1 MKVARLR
8 IENFRGIREAT
19 LLLPDHV
26 VLVGDNNVG
35 KSTVLEALDLV
46 LGPDRLTRRAK
57 IDEHDFFLGDY
68 LTPENEPRREVRVEA
83 TIAGLSEEQQNHF
96 VDYIEWWN
104 TETGTFQDAPLEGI
118 EDAAVQAAVRV
129 LFVGFYDPE
138 DDDFDG
144 DTYFARSLLE
154 SETAIP
160 FHKRD
165 KQFCGFLYLRSLRT
179 GTRALSLQH
188 GSLLD
193 IILRLKEIRPQMWEK
208 TIDQLSAF
216 NVASDPELGIS
227 GVLESI
233 EAAINKYV
241 PREWGATP
249 HLKVSNLTRE
259 NLRSIVTA
267 FIATGDGE
275 HAAPFYRQ
283 GSGTINMLV
292 LAMLTQIAEDK
303 QNVIFAMEEPETAI
317 PPYAQKRIIYELRKL
332 SSQSLFTSHSP
343 YVLEEFDLAE
353 VVVLTR
359 SSDGAMKQASV
370 ELPPSVKHK
379 RYRQEFRT
387 RFCEGLLSRR
397 VLLAEGATEASSL
410 PAVARRLSELNPEI
424 YTCLEALGVCTVDAG
439 SDSQIAD
446 LAKLYAA
453 LGKEVFAIC
462 DKQTPASQALIEA
475 QVKKLFMH
483 GETDFEKLVLK
494 NTCQP
499 AMERFLDLLQLPPH
513 LNAKYPNPKAT
524 AAAVLSEYFGWSKG
538 LWGMADFLVQCDETE
553 IPEWIRSAC
562 RELRAIC
569 QPPKEEAEVASTSA
583 ADPAE
588 DNTDLV

>member
-35 KSTVLEALDLV
+35 KSTVLEALDLA
-46 LGPDRLTRRAK
+46 LGPDRLARRTK

-68 LTPENEPRREVRVEA
+68 LTPENESRKEVRVEA
-83 TIAGLSEEQQNHF
+83 TVTGLNEEQQGRF
-96 VDYIEWWN
+96 VDVIEWWN
-104 TETGTFQDAPLEGI
+104 TTKRAFEDAPPVEGI
-118 EDAAVQAAVRV
+118 EDPAVHAAVRIV
-129 LFVGFYDPE
+129 FVGFYDPE

-144 DTYFARSLLE
+144 ETYFARTLAE
-154 SETAIP
+154 SETP
-160 FHKRD
+160 VRFEKRD

-193 IILRLKEIRPQMWEK
+193 IILRLKELRPQMWEK
-208 TIDQLSAF
+208 TISQLSAF

-233 EAAINKYV
+233 EKAINKYV

-259 NLRSIVTA
+259 NLRNIVTA

-317 PPYAQKRIIYELRKL
+317 PPYAQKRIIHEIRKL
-332 SSQSLFTSHSP
+332 ASQSLFTSHSP
-343 YVLEEFDLAE
+343 YVLEEFDLTE

-359 SSDGAMKQASV
+359 SSDGAMKQAEV
-370 ELPPSVKHK
+370 ALPPSVKHK

-397 VLLAEGATEASSL
+397 VLLAEGSTEASSF
-410 PAVARRLSELNPEI
+410 PAVARRLSEIKPET
-424 YTCLEALGVCTVDAG
+424 YSCLEALGVCTVDAG

-446 LAKLYAA
+446 LGQLYAA
-453 LGKEVFAIC
+453 LGKEVFAVC
-462 DKQTPASQALIEA
+462 DKQTPANQALIEA
-475 QVKKLFMH
+475 QVKKLFVH

-494 NTCQP
+494 NTTQA
-499 AMERFLDLLQLPPH
+499 AMERFLDSLQLPPH
-513 LNAKYPNPKAT
+513 LKTKYPTPKAA
-524 AAAVLSEYFGWSKG
+524 AAAVLSEYFNWSKG
-538 LWGMADFLVQCDETE
+538 QWGSGGFPGSMRRT
-553 IPEWIRSAC
+553 
-562 RELRAIC
+562 
-569 QPPKEEAEVASTSA
+569 
-583 ADPAE
+583 
-588 DNTDLV
+588 